1 MRYYSISFV
10 FDERKA
16 TQAACYLLSLNGG
29 HMNYMKMIKLLYLSD
44 REYITSY
51 CNSITTDSY
60 VSMDNGP
67 VTSKI
72 YDLIKESHTDTGTY
86 WASYIRTEEYDAV
99 LIKKEEEYLCMS
111 PMEMQVLADVN
122 EKFKEQSVWDVV
134 DFCHKNLKE
143 WQNPAGSTIPISI
156 EDIIRTSTD
165 DSNVKDCIDEMKL
178 AAFVQKSNFYEMRD
192 LRP

>member
-1 MRYYSISFV
+1 MLSSFAEWRPYELHE
-10 FDERKA
+10 DDKA
-16 TQAACYLLSLNGG
+16 AVPVGQGIHNELLQFN
-29 HMNYMKMIKLLYLSD
+29 ND
-44 REYITSY
+44 RQLCI
-51 CNSITTDSY
+51 
-60 VSMDNGP
+60 DNGP

-156 EDIIRTSTD
+156 EDIIRASTD

-178 AAFVQKSNFYEMRD
+178 AAFVQKSNFYEIRD